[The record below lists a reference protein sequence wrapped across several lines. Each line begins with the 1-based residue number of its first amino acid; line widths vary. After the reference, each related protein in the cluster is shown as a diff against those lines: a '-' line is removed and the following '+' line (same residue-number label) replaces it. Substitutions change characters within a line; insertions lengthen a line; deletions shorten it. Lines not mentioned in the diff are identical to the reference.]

1 MTSAHAQLLKIAQD
15 TQLGRMKPSTN
26 KLLDDLEKKVF
37 SMDLV
42 VICYDLNCMVKV
54 GTHSFIECTW
64 EKSLVPHFN
73 DCINYTYHRQTRIYL
88 SRK

>member
-42 VICYDLNCMVKV
+42 VICYDLNCMV
-54 GTHSFIECTW
+54 
-64 EKSLVPHFN
+64 
-73 DCINYTYHRQTRIYL
+73 
-88 SRK
+88 